1 MTLGIEDRTV
11 TARGVVTD
19 IHCCAAAAA
28 RRRPAPSRADRTE
41 PNRNVNVD
49 VADADG
55 GEDDGIEVF
64 GVS

>member
-28 RRRPAPSRADRTE
+28 RRRPAPSRADRTGTK
-41 PNRNVNVD
+41 RNANAD

-55 GEDDGIEVF
+55 GEDDGLEVF